1 MASFGDMRVR
11 LSCLLPCPVQRLVSE
26 LGRPALLDYLSSP
39 MLVFEPV
46 EPAEPVARWSIGTY
60 RFRLLIAGR
69 LPIGE
74 HVINVQRTVADP
86 EEVATSPVVW
96 HDAGYSDL
104 IRVWDHQIVLEDF
117 LGMTRY
123 TDHVEIRAGLLTVPA
138 WLFAQ
143 AFYFHRQRRL
153 NRLVA
158 AGFAY

>member
-1 MASFGDMRVR
+1 
-11 LSCLLPCPVQRLVSE
+11 
-26 LGRPALLDYLSSP
+26 

-46 EPAEPVARWSIGTY
+46 DATDGATHWSPGKY
-60 RFRLLIAGR
+60 RFRLLIGGR
-69 LPIGE
+69 LPIGQ
-74 HVINVQRTVADP
+74 HVVNLQRTLRDAKVA
-86 EEVATSPVVW
+86 EGKLVVW

-123 TDHVEIRAGLLTVPA
+123 TDEVEIHAGPLTVPA

-158 AGFAY
+158 AGFVHQS

>member
-1 MASFGDMRVR
+1 MRLR
-11 LSCLLPCPVQRLVSE
+11 RTYLLPCSVQRLASE
-26 LGRPALLDYLSSP
+26 LARPALFHYLASP
-39 MLVFEPV
+39 MLKFDPV
-46 EPAEPVARWSIGTY
+46 EPAETGHWSAGKY
-60 RFRLLIAGR
+60 RFRVLLGGR

-74 HVINVQRTVADP
+74 HVINLQRVVDDAEAVETN
-86 EEVATSPVVW
+86 PVIW

-104 IRVWDHQIVLEDF
+104 IRVWDHRIVLEDF

-123 TDHVEIRAGLLTVPA
+123 SDDVEIHAGLLTVPA

>member
-1 MASFGDMRVR
+1 MRVR
-11 LSCLLPCPVQRLVSE
+11 LSCLLPCTAQRLVSE
-26 LGRPALLDYLSSP
+26 LARPALLNYLSSP
-39 MLVFEPV
+39 LLVFEPV
-46 EPAEPVARWSIGTY
+46 EPAEPVERWSVGMH
-60 RFRLLIAGR
+60 RFRLLMAGR

-74 HVINVQRTVADP
+74 YVINVQRTVADP
-86 EEVATSPVVW
+86 QEVATSPVVW
-96 HDAGYSDL
+96 HDAGCSDL

-117 LGMTRY
+117 IGMTRY

-143 AFYFHRQRRL
+143 AFSFHRQRRL

>member
-1 MASFGDMRVR
+1 M
-11 LSCLLPCPVQRLVSE
+11 CVSAACS
-26 LGRPALLDYLSSP
+26 PALCSDSSASWP
-39 MLVFEPV
+39 GLHCSTTFHRRCWYFEPV
-46 EPAEPVARWSIGTY
+46 EPAEPVERWSIGTY
-60 RFRLLIAGR
+60 RFRLLVAGR

-86 EEVATSPVVW
+86 EEVGTSPVVW

-123 TDHVEIRAGLLTVPA
+123 TDHVEIHAGLLTVPA

-143 AFYFHRQRRL
+143 VFYLHRQRRL

>member
-1 MASFGDMRVR
+1 MRLR
-11 LSCLLPCPVQRLVSE
+11 RTYLLSCSVQRLASE
-26 LGRPALLDYLSSP
+26 LARPALFHYLAWP
-39 MLVFEPV
+39 MLKFDPV
-46 EPAEPVARWSIGTY
+46 EPAETDHWSAGKY
-60 RFRLLIAGR
+60 RFRLLLGAR

-74 HVINVQRTVADP
+74 HVINLQRMVDDAEAVT
-86 EEVATSPVVW
+86 TNPVIW

-104 IRVWDHQIVLEDF
+104 IRVWDHRIVLEDF

-123 TDHVEIRAGLLTVPA
+123 TDDVEIHAGLLTVPA